1 MIKAVIVD
9 DERKGT
15 LTLSKLLEV
24 HCPEVEL
31 KGVALNCEE
40 GIAQVKKHQPD
51 LVFLDIEMQGE
62 TGFDL
67 LKQFPDPDFTLIF
80 VTAHSQY
87 AIKGYKHSAID
98 YLLKPIDTD
107 ELKTAICKV
116 KKAVQFNSHS
126 GITVATSRGI
136 EIPSSDGLIYLSQPK
151 IIRLQANGAYTHF
164 YLENNEEHIVSY
176 NIKKYED
183 KLDGELFMRVHKSH
197 IINLSKVKKFQRL
210 NGYFALMTDG
220 SKIEIARRHKES
232 FFERMHKNG

>member
-9 DERKGT
+9 DERKGA

-31 KGVALNCEE
+31 KGIALNCEE

-87 AIKGYKHSAID
+87 AIRGYKHSAID

-107 ELKTAICKV
+107 ELKTAIWKV
-116 KKAVQFNSHS
+116 KKAVQLNSHS
-126 GITVATSRGI
+126 GSTAATNRGI

-151 IIRLQANGAYTHF
+151 IIRLQASGAYTHF

-176 NIKKYED
+176 NIKKFED